1 MPAETSLHAVVT
13 IEREPFDSPAAQAL
27 RDELGGELIAR
38 YGFDSEPGTKPTA
51 ADMPVFLV
59 ARNHGD
65 PVGCGG
71 LRPIEPG
78 LVEIKRMYVR
88 PAARGNGFGKLI
100 LEALEEEARALG
112 VARVVLETGVGQPES
127 IALYQRAG
135 YREIP
140 CFGAYTGEPLSRC
153 FERLLPAS
161 SDAR

>member
-1 MPAETSLHAVVT
+1 VIT

-27 RDELGGELIAR
+27 REELLADLIAR

-65 PVGCGG
+65 PIGCGG

-88 PAARGNGFGKLI
+88 PAERGNGYGKLI
-100 LEALEEEARALG
+100 LQALEDEARALG
-112 VARVVLETGVGQPES
+112 AERVVLETGVGQPES
-127 IALYQRAG
+127 MSLYQRSG
-135 YREIP
+135 YTEIP
-140 CFGAYTGEPLSRC
+140 CFGAYASEPLSRC
-153 FERLLPAS
+153 FERCLTTQS
-161 SDAR
+161 R